1 MDSCLRIQTL
11 LVCVSRTRLPLLVHP
26 TKQCVI
32 WVQKSMKQKKNL
44 PLPTS
49 IAKQRVQSAGIPIIP
64 GYSGEDQSIETLVQE
79 GKKIGY

>member
-1 MDSCLRIQTL
+1 
-11 LVCVSRTRLPLLVHP
+11 
-26 TKQCVI
+26 
-32 WVQKSMKQKKNL
+32 MKQKKNL

-64 GYSGEDQSIETLVQE
+64 GYSGEDQSIETLVHE